1 MITSIPSVVAFAILL
16 PHLATAQNFSTCAAN
31 VLDDGNDVTLGCA
44 HPFAIDSVVSAY
56 VFMADIPPQAM
67 HPFCEELPSG
77 LLRMVSE
84 DPAGS
89 IASQYRAYIEHDFL
103 PCVRRISDVI
113 LAHSSVIEMLPKE
126 YLRQT
131 FPKVNWD
138 MMRFDEFSQHWLSYV
153 RQWAPV
159 LALWA
164 AEARHGTASTLGH
177 FCNIN
182 ALPL

>member
-1 MITSIPSVVAFAILL
+1 MREKLRTETLHTVLPGTRTSDNW
-16 PHLATAQNFSTCAAN
+16 HY
-31 VLDDGNDVTLGCA
+31 
-44 HPFAIDSVVSAY
+44 DSVASAC

-77 LLRMVSE
+77 LLRMVSD

-113 LAHSSVIEMLPKE
+113 LAHASVLEMPPKE
-126 YLRQT
+126 YLQQT
-131 FPKVNWD
+131 FPTANWD
-138 MMRFDEFSQHWLSYV
+138 MMRLDEFSQHWLSYV
-153 RQWAPV
+153 RQWA
-159 LALWA
+159 ALGPR
-164 AEARHGTASTLGH
+164 ARALGRGGAPRRRINSLGH
-177 FCNIN
+177 VCNVH